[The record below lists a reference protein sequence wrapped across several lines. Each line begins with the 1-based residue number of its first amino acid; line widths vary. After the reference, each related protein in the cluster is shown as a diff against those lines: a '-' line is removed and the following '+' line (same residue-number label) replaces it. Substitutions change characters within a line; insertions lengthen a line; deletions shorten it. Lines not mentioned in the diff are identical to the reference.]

1 MEENF
6 APRQTDNRKQ
16 KLPPGSVLYSVRLI
30 LVILAI
36 PIILI
41 EPHTHQG
48 QGYPVADALLMLIPF
63 GISVALIFNL
73 FIPKHNFFY
82 GVCILAGY
90 NLVLFVLTFTSF
102 FLEEGMIMPF
112 LAAIDCSMVI
122 YLRLSKKAAMFYR
135 CPEDLGASGEAI

>member
-1 MEENF
+1 MEEKF
-6 APRQTDNRKQ
+6 TTQQTENKRP
-16 KLPPGSVLYSVRLI
+16 KLPPGSILYSIRLI
-30 LVILAI
+30 LVILAT
-36 PIILI
+36 PMILI

-63 GISVALIFNL
+63 AISVVLIFFL
-73 FIPKHNFFY
+73 FKPKRYFFY

-90 NLVLFVLTFTSF
+90 NLVLFVLTFTPF